1 MVSLRVP
8 AKAMG
13 NDMHAIHRRDA
24 LASVGALMGAAA
36 LAPVPALAADTPVI
50 EWNMH
55 MFSANTAKFPFHPQ
69 AAYRPDP
76 AKLPADPLPPY
87 QAHLKEAGIDKA
99 MFVQPEPYGDDHT
112 LVLDCLRRTP
122 ASQFKATSLFYPK
135 NPESPKKL
143 AALVKSQPRIVS
155 TRFHAHRGKEI
166 YLESFAADYVRALWR
181 QAVELGLVIELHIGP
196 NYALQAADAIKAFP
210 GCKVLIDHMA
220 EPKLGNPYEF
230 ANVLDLARFPNVYMK
245 LSGLDYVASD
255 GPLYESLTPF
265 TSRLIKEYG
274 PDRVVWSGGSTRIAE
289 AHMKGYSAAD
299 IAKVKGGNLQR
310 LLNWA

>member
-1 MVSLRVP
+1 MQ
-8 AKAMG
+8 AF
-13 NDMHAIHRRDA
+13 HRRDA
-24 LASVGALMGAAA
+24 LISVGALMGAAA
-36 LAPVPALAADTPVI
+36 LTVSPAFAADTPVI

-69 AAYRPDP
+69 AAYKPD
-76 AKLPADPLPPY
+76 ATKFPADPLVAY
-87 QAHLKEAGIDKA
+87 QAHLKATGIDKA

-112 LVLDCLRRTP
+112 LVLDCLRRTSG
-122 ASQFKATSLFYPK
+122 AQFKGTSLFYPK

-166 YLESFAADYVRALWR
+166 YLDSFAADYVRALWR

-210 GCKVLIDHMA
+210 GCKVLIDHMC
-220 EPKLGNPYEF
+220 EPKLGNPYEY
-230 ANVLDLARFPNVYMK
+230 ANVLELAKLPNVYMK
-245 LSGLDYVASD
+245 ISGMGYIADD
-255 GPLYESLTPF
+255 GPDYRSILPF
-265 TSRLIKEYG
+265 TTRLIKEFG
-274 PDRVVWSGGSTRIAE
+274 PDRIVWSGDSPHIADV
-289 AHMKGYSAAD
+289 HMKGYSAAD

-310 LLNWA
+310 LLNWG